1 MNKMLRL
8 LIPTIVAVFTATMA
22 HAAGL
27 WSTSADIRERYQN
40 FNDYNF
46 NSSVDNNS
54 WEFDSRLYIKTK
66 ADLGHGIT
74 AYFQPQ
80 AILIEDHTS
89 SRGSQTLSQAD
100 LLQAYLQYHIGAFDI
115 RLGRQQLAYGD
126 QRLIGRLGWKDV
138 ARTFDG
144 GKLMYRAGRE
154 RLDIFAVHPAD
165 LTSMTPTST
174 SPQGKSL
181 VTWGDRR
188 LIGVYNTYEI
198 YPKNGIDVYAINWQH
213 NQEALVG
220 PGRNINTYGS
230 RLFTHWNAFDLTAEA
245 VFQRGTWTNGVAQR
259 ASAYAIKSGYTLGF
273 WKTRLGVE
281 YDYSPGDDKSNP
293 AIHKDFVFP
302 YHTNHAHYGE
312 MDFFSW
318 GNMRDVD
325 LSIKTLPVTGMILIG
340 NVHFLSLDKATGDW
354 LNVAGTGT
362 LFQGNSSYTQ
372 KNAGTETDLKFIY
385 KVSSLKGLKVIGLY
399 GVFAPG
405 SAVSERNSGKAD
417 TATFGYLIADYN
429 F

>member
-1 MNKMLRL
+1 ML
-8 LIPTIVAVFTATMA
+8 AVFTATTA
-22 HAAGL
+22 HAASP
-27 WSTSADIRERYQN
+27 WTTSADIRERYQN

-46 NSSVDNNS
+46 NSSVDNNR
-54 WEFDSRLYIKTK
+54 WELDSRLYIKAR
-66 ADLGHGIT
+66 ADFGHGVT
-74 AYFQPQ
+74 AYVQPQ
-80 AILIEDHTS
+80 AILIQDHTS
-89 SRGSQTLSQAD
+89 SHGNQTLSQAD
-100 LLQAYLQYHIGAFDI
+100 LLQAYLQYHVGDFAL

-144 GKLMYRAGRE
+144 GKFMYRLGHE
-154 RLDIFAVHPAD
+154 RLDVFAVHPAD
-165 LTSMTPTST
+165 LTAMTPTPT
-174 SPQGKSL
+174 VPHGQSL

-188 LIGVYNTYEI
+188 LVGIYNTYEI
-198 YPKNGIDVYAINWQH
+198 DPHNGIDVYVINWQH
-213 NQEALVG
+213 NQQAVVG

-230 RLFTHWNAFDLTAEA
+230 RLFTHWKALDLTAEA
-245 VFQRGTWTNGVAQR
+245 VFQRGTWSNGVAQR

-273 WKTRLGVE
+273 WKTRLGIE
-281 YDYSPGDDKSNP
+281 YDYSPGDNKSNP

-318 GNMRDVD
+318 GNMKDVD
-325 LSIKTLPVTGMILIG
+325 LSLKTSPHAGLKLIG

-354 LNVAGTGT
+354 LNVVGTGVV
-362 LFQGNSSYTQ
+362 FKGNPAYTQ
-372 KNAGTETDLKFIY
+372 KKAGTETDIKFIY
-385 KVSSLKGLKVIGLY
+385 NVAPMKGLKVIGLY

-405 SAVSERNSGKAD
+405 AAVSERNNGRAD
-417 TATFGYLIADYN
+417 TATFGYLIANYN